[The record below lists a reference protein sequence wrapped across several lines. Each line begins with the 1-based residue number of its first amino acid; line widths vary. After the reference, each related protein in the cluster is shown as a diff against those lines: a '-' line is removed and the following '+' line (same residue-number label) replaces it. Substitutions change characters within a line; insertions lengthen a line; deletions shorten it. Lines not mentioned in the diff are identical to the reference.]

1 MSDAVGDQFL
11 LLNETKQGIG
21 NAILEKGGGYDMVPV
36 EYLESTGTS
45 VGNVINTHLKWDM
58 TTAWEIDADF
68 TGDGSCGAYWQWQER
83 QGGRIR
89 SFAGT
94 TGITFSSGTASIKI
108 CGENSADNVT
118 CVTATPGGRALY
130 KFDPVAR
137 TASIGAVSATNIQF
151 NDNWRKDGW
160 LCLFGYGRPVST
172 SYPAMVETRMRIYGA
187 RFFKNGVMI
196 RNYVPV
202 VVNGVGYL
210 YDRCQ
215 EKLCANDQSTT
226 APDYIVGSSIYDAE
240 VEYLESTGTQYIDT
254 GIVPSGATGITC
266 DFALLN
272 ATENF
277 SPVFWSRGTSATDRA
292 FCFEGEKV
300 SGDTLGQARWDYG
313 NYGALQTRNVLR
325 QGCRTRLWAKN
336 GVLTVD
342 GTRQARTAQT
352 FTGAGSI
359 ILFNFCNYVDG
370 ERQMISAVCQP
381 LRIYAC
387 AIYDD
392 SNNLV
397 RDLVPAR
404 KNGVGYMYDRVS
416 NTLLGNAGT
425 GDFLYGDDTGK
436 GHLYDC
442 EVEYLQST
450 PNGANTSL
458 GHQYIDLSSLVDQ
471 TSGTYLKAEVKWC
484 PLQKDNDRYIFGGGN
499 VNRNWLGIYNNAAP
513 VDFLV
518 PNLGEYCKVFTAGNL
533 IDNDITQ
540 GKCIVTTTTSTFSHI
555 YAFCIYYNN
564 GVYNPIKA
572 RLYYI
577 KLYDANDKLIADLV
591 PVRKGLEGY
600 LYDRIGHGM
609 YGNSMASHEAFV
621 LGADIRKKVM
631 PAKFSEYADAV
642 DTIPTPDPTAPLVD
656 LTDYDQTFLAFYDI
670 DGNFLHSYSKAEVAS
685 WIKESDMPPV
695 PDLSDEGY
703 YGGEWN
709 WDFSDVQTAL
719 QNNTPGFVGPQYMR
733 SKEEDGYTA
742 SIKNMT
748 EIVYEPDGTADA
760 LNITLFFADRS
771 NIRVF
776 WGDGDTTGTP
786 VTQWG
791 STSLRYA
798 QHSYASAGTYHIR
811 VYLTSNNV
819 ACLSCSYDALIAP
832 TSAFDK
838 DNPPASLTVSN
849 TLTDQ
854 AKGPYCM
861 KYVKEVFCGKF
872 WRFLDETFYGAD
884 NCTRITFAL
893 DYTNSYN
900 SNYAYRGCGV
910 ERDGNR
916 PSGGSAYKCMVVPKG
931 HAAGLTNGTGGFCGY
946 DTKVIC
952 ANPRHVVGTR
962 YYGFLFGA
970 DSLEHVRIPWTGNK
984 GDNYVPT
991 NAFAYLGKC
1000 QDVFLGFTIDPAC
1013 SVGSNVFAY
1022 SGIRKIRCPNMIN
1035 FTESATPNYLFDYCV
1050 GLEEQDFV
1058 DVSTRGNFG
1067 GTAMFRGCTNLFK
1080 NGCSLPKAT
1089 SVGNAAFSNCKSAKW
1104 FDVGEAGTTTTLAA
1118 SANFQN
1124 CTGALFFK
1132 FNGQVSQVPASCFN
1146 TCKSALFFD
1155 FSGCTSVPPLANANA
1170 FSNTMVAVNRGKIIV
1185 PDALYSAWIATT
1197 NWSST
1202 TNHIVTNIIKA
1213 SEAPDYSYLR

>member
-45 VGNVINTHLKWDM
+45 VGSVINTHLKWDM

-68 TGDGSCGAYWQWQER
+68 TGNGSCGAYWQWQER
-83 QGGRIR
+83 HGGRIW
-89 SFAGT
+89 SSAGT
-94 TGITFSSGTASIKI
+94 TGITFSRGTASITV
-108 CGENSADNVT
+108 CGETSADKVT

-137 TASIGAVSATNIQF
+137 TASIGAVSATNIQL

-160 LCLFGYGRPVST
+160 LCLFGYGMPVST
-172 SYPAMVETRMRIYGA
+172 SYPTMVETRMRIYGA

-215 EKLCANDQSTT
+215 EKLCANDQSTA

-254 GIVPSGATGITC
+254 GISMSSNSATGLKVVVDSYGVCGHGIIHNNVAGGTWLGTAGLPDTGSMRIYKNTYSSRIT
-266 DFALLN
+266 
-272 ATENF
+272 
-277 SPVFWSRGTSATDRA
+277 RA
-292 FCFEGEKV
+292 YP
-300 SGDTLGQARWDYG
+300 A
-313 NYGALQTRNVLR
+313 TRNLHV
-325 QGCRTRLWAKN
+325 W
-336 GVLTVD
+336 D
-342 GTRQARTAQT
+342 
-352 FTGAGSI
+352 GSI
-359 ILFNFCNYVDG
+359 GFSENGELVESFAAGVGSDNITGIHWFLGRNYDFYTSGPVVANPPAFKLYSA
-370 ERQMISAVCQP
+370 QMWVNRSM
-381 LRIYAC
+381 
-387 AIYDD
+387 
-392 SNNLV
+392 V
-397 RDLVPAR
+397 RDFVPVR
-404 KNGVGYMYDRVS
+404 KDGVGYLYDKVT
-416 NTLLGNAGT
+416 NTLFGSAGT
-425 GDFLYGDDTGK
+425 DDFLYGEDTGP
-436 GHLYDC
+436 GRRDVLYDC

-450 PNGANTSL
+450 ANPSNPSI

-540 GKCIVTTTTSTFSHI
+540 GKCIVTTTTSTFSRI

-564 GVYNPIKA
+564 GAYNPIKA

-600 LYDRIGHGM
+600 LYDRLGHGL
-609 YGNSMASHEAFV
+609 YGNGHADHEPFV

-631 PAKFSEYADAV
+631 PAKFSEYADAI

-695 PDLSDEGY
+695 PDLSEEGY

-709 WDFSDVQTAL
+709 WDFNDVQTAL

-742 SIKNMT
+742 SIRHMT

-760 LNITLFFADRS
+760 LNITLFLSDRS

-776 WGDGDTTGTP
+776 WGDGDTTGTLA
-786 VTQWG
+786 TQWG
-791 STSLRYA
+791 STALRYA
-798 QHSYASAGTYHIR
+798 QHTYAQAGTYHIR
-811 VYLTSNNV
+811 VYLTSNNA
-819 ACLSCSYDALIAP
+819 ACLSCSFDALIAP

-854 AKGPYCM
+854 AKGSYCM
-861 KYVKEVFCGKF
+861 RYVKEVFCGKF

-893 DYTNSYN
+893 DYTNSFN
-900 SNYAYRGCGV
+900 SNYAYRGAGV

-962 YYGFLFGA
+962 YYGFLYGA

-1035 FTESATPNYLFDYCV
+1035 YTESATPGYLFEYCT

-1067 GTAMFRGCTNLFK
+1067 TCMFRGCTNLFK
-1080 NGCSLPKAT
+1080 NGCSIPKAT
-1089 SVGNAAFSNCKSAKW
+1089 SIGNSAFSNCKSAKW
-1104 FDVGEAGTTTTLAA
+1104 FDIGEAGTTTTLVA

-1124 CTGALFFK
+1124 CTRALFFK
-1132 FNGQVSQVPASCFN
+1132 FNGQVSQVPTSCFN
-1146 TCKSALFFD
+1146 SCKSALFFD
-1155 FSGCTSVPPLANANA
+1155 FSGCTSVPALANANA
-1170 FSNTMVAVNRGKIIV
+1170 FVNTMVAANRGKIIV
-1185 PDALYSAWIATT
+1185 PDALYSTWITT
-1197 NWSST
+1197 ANWNST
-1202 TNHIVTNIIKA
+1202 TNNIVTNIIKA